1 MLPFCIHFQV
11 KITVLED
18 NDPLAQYRYLLSIN
32 TGHRHGASTSSQVS
46 DVDADLDG
54 LTAKAKPI

>member
-1 MLPFCIHFQV
+1 MLFLYIHLQV

-46 DVDADLDG
+46 DVNAN
-54 LTAKAKPI
+54 

>member
-1 MLPFCIHFQV
+1 MTLVPRDIHLQV

-18 NDPLAQYRYLLSIN
+18 NDPLAEYRYMLNVS

-46 DVDADLDG
+46 DV
-54 LTAKAKPI
+54 